1 VFMTDGKFLR
11 LTPELYNYEVAHGT
25 RCDEVLA
32 DLAEETAKRLGGTA
46 MMQISPEQGTFMT
59 MLARANGA
67 RHAIELGTFTGYS
80 AICVARALPEDGT
93 LLCCDVS
100 AEWTAIAR
108 RYWEKAGVSHKI
120 TLKLAPA
127 LDTLRALPSNIT
139 FDFAFIDADKS
150 NQAAYYEEI
159 LKRLRP
165 NGLILIDNVL
175 WNGEVINDRNQTP
188 DTRSIREL
196 NDFLPGDERVEV
208 VMLAVAD
215 GITICRKK

>member
-1 VFMTDGKFLR
+1 MTDGKFLR
-11 LTPELYNYEVAHGT
+11 LTPELYNYLVAHGGNH
-25 RCDEVLA
+25 DALLAQLA
-32 DLAEETAKRLGGTA
+32 DETAQRMGGVA
-46 MMQISPEQGTFMT
+46 MMQISPEQGTLMT
-59 MLARANGA
+59 ILARAIGA

-80 AICVARALPEDGT
+80 AICVARALPPDGS

-108 RYWEKAGVSHKI
+108 RYWEKAGLSHKI

-127 LDTLRALPSNIT
+127 LDTLRALPANEV

-150 NQAAYYEEI
+150 NQLAYYEEI
-159 LKRLRP
+159 LNRLRP

-175 WNGEVINDRNQTP
+175 WNGEVLNRRNQTA
-188 DTRSIREL
+188 DTRAIREL
-196 NDFLPGDERVEV
+196 NDFLPSDNRIDV
-208 VMLAVAD
+208 VMLPIAD